1 MTIYAAWDT
10 HTQDYLLSEA
20 DDVYVRPLFSILDDD
35 AHDFNDHKTCSVCHT
50 FDVGA
55 RWVPDNGGAWV
66 NSGSWQAARQSV
78 DKYQRMDEELG
89 IW

>member
-1 MTIYAAWDT
+1 MTVYASWDEYT
-10 HTQDYLLSEA
+10 DRYLR
-20 DDVYVRPLFSILDDD
+20 DDGDDTYIRPIISFLLDDPSAD
-35 AHDFNDHKTCSVCHT
+35 NDHATCSICHT

-78 DKYQRMDEELG
+78 DKYLKVEDEFN